1 MPLSVPT
8 VNCRKCLC
16 NSAGKLFNRR
26 EEGLGHRPFAFRF
39 LCFFFFPSSP
49 SHFTTVRRPLHPQSP
64 QRRERESRCCLSWPS
79 TGLSWSLWQ
88 PDSGYELRPIFEL
101 DTNYKPVLFCS
112 VLFCFFLIKSQEKC
126 FWECGRPLW
135 TYKASSGSVAPS
147 PPSLPVSYSTSQISD
162 SLIFGDIV
170 VNHGDTYLTVTRHTP
185 AILGQ
190 PPMYLSYDAPLIVPL
205 GSHFTGWTSDCC
217 CPSHWIQRMVGT
229 PCPAD
234 RSSYHTGSGV

>member
-1 MPLSVPT
+1 MTCIHTYIFYTHKTTTTNTQNKTGCFSKRSRFYSHPHDDSLPPGTPNLRVRSPF
-8 VNCRKCLC
+8 RHLWDLC
-16 NSAGKLFNRR
+16 
-26 EEGLGHRPFAFRF
+26 
-39 LCFFFFPSSP
+39 
-49 SHFTTVRRPLHPQSP
+49 
-64 QRRERESRCCLSWPS
+64 
-79 TGLSWSLWQ
+79 
-88 PDSGYELRPIFEL
+88 
-101 DTNYKPVLFCS
+101 CS

-190 PPMYLSYDAPLIVPL
+190 PPMYLSNDAPPIVPL
-205 GSHFTGWTSDCC
+205 GSHFTG
-217 CPSHWIQRMVGT
+217 
-229 PCPAD
+229 
-234 RSSYHTGSGV
+234 